1 MRYKRQF
8 TKKQV
13 EDILRYYYGSSK
25 VIVDGKVVMDKGK
38 VRDRKW
44 WNEKVKR
51 AMRDL
56 NSGRFINI

>member
-38 VRDRKW
+38 VCDRKW

-51 AMRDL
+51 AMKDL
-56 NSGRFINI
+56 NSGKFINI